1 MSEIPARVQ
10 QMFSEGMRLHRAKRL
25 GEAERLYRQIL
36 AIDPRHLG
44 SLHLLG
50 LIAAEMNRPDAAA
63 DLIGRAI
70 AIDGAV
76 APYHL
81 HLGLALEKLGRKD
94 DAAASYRR
102 AIALKPDYLEAL
114 NNLGLV
120 LYDQG
125 KLSDAA
131 AYYGQVIALNPNI
144 PEAHHNLGRA
154 LRDLG
159 LRAEAAESYRKA
171 IALRPDDL
179 DTINN
184 LGLVLREQGK
194 MDEAIACFKKIVAV
208 RPDYPEA
215 YHNLGD
221 SLRNQGRFAE
231 AETAYEASIRL
242 GRDACLSFHGLSA
255 CRKFTAAD
263 RPVIAMMEAAL
274 AHPKY
279 SENDRILTHFA
290 LGKIF
295 DDLKDYESAI
305 RHYDL
310 GNALEH
316 KNRPFDA
323 PGLTATIDWL
333 IAAFPA
339 AAIRSPAAS
348 DSHLPLLIVG
358 MPRSGTTLIEQIFA
372 SHPEIAAGGEL
383 GFWLHRFDPVRA
395 RKLRQ
400 LEQDDEIRAVSDY
413 LKLLGE
419 VSRDARRVTDK
430 MPHNFLLLGHI
441 HRLFPNARI
450 VHCRRHPVDT
460 ALSLYFSRFIGG
472 HEFAFSRDD
481 IVFYYRAYLRLMAHW
496 RKVLP
501 PDRLIEID
509 YEDLIA
515 DQEAVSRR
523 LVAFAGLDWNDAC
536 LDFHQ
541 TERPIAT
548 ASAWQ
553 ARQPVYRSSAER
565 WRNYEPWLGNFR
577 QLLS

>member
-1 MSEIPARVQ
+1 
-10 QMFSEGMRLHRAKRL
+10 MFSEGMRLHRAKRL

-50 LIAAEMNRPDAAA
+50 LIAAEMNRPDAAV

-81 HLGLALEKLGRKD
+81 HLGLALESLGRKD
-94 DAAASYRR
+94 DAATSYRR

-125 KLSDAA
+125 KPAEAA
-131 AYYGQVIALNPNI
+131 DYYRQVIALNPNI

-159 LRAEAAESYRKA
+159 LRSEAVEAYSKA

-184 LGLVLREQGK
+184 LGLVLREQGR
-194 MDEAIACFKKIVAV
+194 MDEAIDWFKKIVAA

-221 SLRNQGRFAE
+221 SLRNQGRFVE

-242 GRDACLSFHGLSA
+242 ERDACLSFHGLSA

-263 RPVIAMMEAAL
+263 RPLIARMETAL
-274 AHPKY
+274 TDPKY

-295 DDLKDYESAI
+295 DDLKDYANAI

-323 PGLTATIDWL
+323 AGFAATVDWL
-333 IAAFPA
+333 IAASPA
-339 AAIRSPAAS
+339 APARSPAAS
-348 DSHLPLLIVG
+348 DSALPLLIVG
-358 MPRSGTTLIEQIFA
+358 MPRSGTTLVEQIFA
-372 SHPEIAAGGEL
+372 SHPEVAAGGEL
-383 GFWLHRFDPVRA
+383 AFWLQRLNAVRIRKSPHLDPA
-395 RKLRQ
+395 A
-400 LEQDDEIRAVSDY
+400 ETRAVADY
-413 LKLLGE
+413 LALLTE
-419 VSRDARRVTDK
+419 FSPHAQRVTDK
-430 MPHNFLLLGHI
+430 MPHNFLLLGDI
-441 HRLFPNARI
+441 HRLFPKARI
-450 VHCRRHPVDT
+450 VHCRRNPIDT
-460 ALSLYFSRFIGG
+460 ALSLYFSRFIGS
-472 HEFAFSRDD
+472 HEFAFSRRD
-481 IVFYYRAYLRLMAHW
+481 IVFYYREYLRLMDHW
-496 RKVLP
+496 RKILP
-501 PDRLIEID
+501 KHNFMEID
-509 YEDLIA
+509 YEELVV

-523 LVAFAGLDWNDAC
+523 LVAFSGLDWDDAC
-536 LDFHQ
+536 LNFHE
-541 TERPIAT
+541 TDRPIVT

-565 WRNYEPWLGNFR
+565 WRHYEPWLGEFSE
-577 QLLS
+577 LLPLTKGRR